1 MKRRYL
7 AGLTFAALGLGPSLA
22 CAQEEVLKPFFT
34 EDGTPVRRAEPVQ
47 RPPAPAV
54 PVAPATPSATPIPRT
69 TRRVPVAP
77 SATPPATPAAP
88 PRTAPPKATP
98 VPAPEP
104 SDPGGEIR
112 LSPTGTTM
120 SPDQA
125 QLSIADAFFAKKAYT
140 MAAPEYEK
148 YLGLYP
154 EGADRATVL
163 YRLGE
168 SYRLNGALNAA
179 KNSYETL
186 LAHFSNGEFIGS
198 AAYRLADLYYEE
210 KNYSGALGMYRR
222 ASVRLKD
229 QPKLANSAKF
239 FVGRCLEAVG
249 QKLEARMTY
258 EELVN
263 TTTDNPFQDA
273 SRLSLA
279 LLLKEANRTAD
290 ALKHVQALATKAQSP
305 ELKAEATVRSGLWL
319 LDLEQPAKAADELRK
334 ALEMP
339 EIGKWKEVAQLGL
352 LQVLFDS
359 GKYDEVIERYGTD
372 GKEFT
377 VEIKPQLLTLV
388 AKAQAKLGKSKQALA
403 AFEQVIKEFP
413 TSPHA
418 RDAAYERLVVFYQT
432 NDSSLITEIDK
443 FLVANPDAPKRD
455 QVQLMKAETLFK
467 KQDYAAAAPIYELL
481 DSSRSLTP
489 ALKGEALFKLAFCQI
504 QTRDFE
510 RAVNTYTSFLS
521 SFPTHKSAP
530 TALFQR
536 GVANLRL
543 KATPAALK
551 DFDQLITKHPK
562 AKERETALQQKALVL
577 GQQNDNE
584 RMAETFRILL
594 KEYPDTAPAIAAEGN
609 YWIGWVAYENKDYKT
624 AAPALAKAREL
635 DKEQYFERASLRVML
650 SYFYQEE
657 KDAVAR
663 EIDIYTKGG
672 GKTQVPEEVLRWLGQ
687 TYAKA
692 AAAAEDPEERT
703 RQLEQ
708 GAKYMEMLIGRE
720 DADPDDFL
728 FYARTQLDLE
738 QFEKAFGPLEKH
750 LETLK
755 DPLDRVQALLLLGE
769 AQVGLKKLDAAQKT
783 ADAALTLQPDGVLN
797 ARARVLA
804 GDIDVA
810 RGDAEKAAKIY
821 ESVSVVIDD
830 ESVTPGA
837 LEKGVGAY
845 RAAGLD
851 NDAKRLLNLLQSRY
865 PEYAQR
871 KKLL

>member
-1 MKRRYL
+1 M
-7 AGLTFAALGLGPSLA
+7 
-22 CAQEEVLKPFFT
+22 
-34 EDGTPVRRAEPVQ
+34 
-47 RPPAPAV
+47 
-54 PVAPATPSATPIPRT
+54 
-69 TRRVPVAP
+69 
-77 SATPPATPAAP
+77 
-88 PRTAPPKATP
+88 
-98 VPAPEP
+98 PEP

-112 LSPTGTTM
+112 LAPTGTTM
-120 SPDQA
+120 TPDQA
-125 QLSIADAFFAKKAYT
+125 QLSIADAFFVKKAYN

-154 EGADRATVL
+154 QGPDRATVL

-168 SYRLNGALNAA
+168 SYRLNGAANAA

-186 LAHFSNGEFIGS
+186 LAHFSNGDFIGP

-222 ASVRLKD
+222 ATVRL
-229 QPKLANSAKF
+229 QEPKLANSAKF
-239 FVGRCLEAVG
+239 FTARCLEALG

-258 EELVN
+258 EELAN
-263 TTTDNPFQDA
+263 SAENNPFHDA

-279 LLLKEANRTAD
+279 LLLKDANRTAD
-290 ALKHVQALATKAQSP
+290 ALKHVQALAKQAQSP

-339 EIGKWKEVAQLGL
+339 GIAKWKEVAQMGL

-359 GKYDEVIERYGTD
+359 EKYQEVIDRYASD
-372 GKEFT
+372 AKEFSAE
-377 VEIKPQLLTLV
+377 VKPQLMTLV
-388 AKAQAKLGKSKQALA
+388 AKAQAKLGKSKEALSTLD
-403 AFEQVIKEFP
+403 EVIKDFP
-413 TSPHA
+413 TSPYA
-418 RDAAYERLVVFYQT
+418 RDAGYERLVALYQT
-432 NDSSLITEIDK
+432 NDSNLVAEIDK
-443 FLVANPDAPKRD
+443 FLVSNPDAPKRD

-481 DSSRSLTP
+481 DGSRALTP

-510 RAVNTYTSFLS
+510 RAVKTYTSFLS
-521 SFPTHKSAP
+521 SFPTHKSVA

-543 KATPAALK
+543 KATAAALK
-551 DFDQLITKHPK
+551 DFDQLISRHPK

-594 KEYPDTAPAIAAEGN
+594 KEYPDTPPAVAAEGN
-609 YWIGWVAYENKDYKT
+609 YWIGWVAYEKKDYQT

-650 SYFYQEE
+650 SYFYQEDRE
-657 KDAVAR
+657 AVAR

-692 AAAAEDPEERT
+692 AATSSEDPEERT
-703 RQLEQ
+703 RMLEQ
-708 GAKYMEMLIGRE
+708 AAKYMEMLIRRE
-720 DADPDDFL
+720 DAEPDDYL

-738 QFEKAFGPLEKH
+738 QFEKAVEPLEKR
-750 LETLK
+750 LESVK

-810 RGDAEKAAKIY
+810 RGESEKAAKIY

-837 LEKGVGAY
+837 LEKAVSAY
-845 RAAGLD
+845 RMAGWR
-851 NDAKRLLNLLQSRY
+851 ATRSGC
-865 PEYAQR
+865 
-871 KKLL
+871 